1 MCGIVGSLGDFNAR
15 DVVLK
20 GLERLE
26 YRGYDSAGLALLHEN
41 EITVFKDT
49 GRVANLMSITPE
61 VISHI
66 GIGHTRWATHGKVTQ
81 YNSHPHYS
89 MSKRFILVHNG
100 VIENARE
107 LKETRLQTCDFRTE
121 TDSEVVAY
129 LIEHYFEKYG
139 VVSDAI
145 RKTMSLIEGSYA
157 LVIIDTQNNNK
168 LYAAKNK
175 SPLLIGKSDEG
186 FIVGS
191 DIMPLLDHCKKFIPL
206 EDGTFV
212 EMEKNGDYTIN
223 LYDIIGKKRDYE
235 LHDIVVNSNDIG
247 KGNYEHY
254 MLKEIDEQASVV
266 RRLISEYFDD
276 EKIVLDPKIEKI
288 FKGRDRIYI
297 LAAGTSAHAGFV
309 AKGYFEKIAGIPT
322 EVHISSEFIYD
333 TPVLTENPL
342 FIYISQSGETA
353 DSRACLVK
361 TKKMGYPS
369 LTITNVATST
379 LARES
384 DAYLDIFAGPEI
396 AVASTKAYVAS
407 IAVLLILAKSLGEY
421 DLDVKTELS
430 KAASIMD
437 DLVNKKDYINKLA
450 KELLT
455 KRNAFFIGRG
465 FDYYVA
471 MEAALKLK
479 EISYIQAE
487 GFAAGELKHGTI
499 ALIEEGTPVTAII
512 TNKSINLNT
521 RSNLSEV
528 ESRGAKTMVISMKS
542 ISESTDQIVIE
553 DIDPLLAPMVAI
565 IPCQLLS
572 YYGAII
578 QGNDVDKP
586 RNLAKSVTVE

>member
-1 MCGIVGSLGDFNAR
+1 MCGIVGSLGSFNAKS
-15 DVVLK
+15 VVLK

-26 YRGYDSAGLALLHEN
+26 YRGYDSAGLALLREDK
-41 EITVFKDT
+41 ITVFKDI
-49 GRVANLMSITPE
+49 GRVQNLIDITPDLE
-61 VISHI
+61 SHI

-81 YNSHPHYS
+81 GNSHPHYS
-89 MSKRFILVHNG
+89 MKERFILVHNG
-100 VIENARE
+100 IIENARE
-107 LKETRLQTCDFRTE
+107 LKETRLTDYNFRTE
-121 TDSEVVAY
+121 TDSEVVAF
-129 LIEHYFEKYG
+129 LIEHYFNKYG
-139 VVSDAI
+139 SVDDAI
-145 RKTMSLIEGSYA
+145 RKTMSLIDGSYG
-157 LVIIDTQNNNK
+157 LVIIDTENCNK

-175 SPLLIGKSDEG
+175 SPLLIGVSDEG

-206 EDGTFV
+206 EDGSFV
-212 EMEKNGDYTIN
+212 EMDIDKNIKI
-223 LYDIIGKKRDYE
+223 YDIIGKEREYE
-235 LHDIVVNSNDIG
+235 LHDIVVNSSDIG
-247 KGNYEHY
+247 KGAYEHY

-266 RRLISEYFDD
+266 RRIISEYFVDD
-276 EKIVLDPKIEKI
+276 KVVLDKKVEGV
-288 FKGRDRIYI
+288 FENCERIYI
-297 LAAGTSAHAGFV
+297 LAAGTSAHAGHV

-322 EVHISSEFIYD
+322 EVHISSEFIYN
-333 TPVLTENPL
+333 TPVISKNPL

-361 TKKMGYPS
+361 TQKLGYPS

-384 DAYLDIFAGPEI
+384 DAYVDIFAGPEI

-407 IAVLLILAKSLGEY
+407 LSVLLILAYRYG
-421 DLDVKTELS
+421 KTELNLKQELS
-430 KAASIMD
+430 KAAGIMD
-437 DLVNKKDYINKLA
+437 DIINKKEVINKLA
-450 KELLT
+450 KELLQ

-465 FDYYVA
+465 FDYFIA

-499 ALIEEGTPVTAII
+499 ALIEEGTPVSAII
-512 TNKSINLNT
+512 TNKEINLNT
-521 RSNLSEV
+521 RSNLMEV
-528 ESRGAKTMVISMKS
+528 ESRGAKTMVISLKS
-542 ISESTDQIVIE
+542 FSLPTDQIVID
-553 DIDPLLAPMVAI
+553 DIDPMVAPMVAI
-565 IPCQLLS
+565 IPCQLLA

>member
-1 MCGIVGSLGDFNAR
+1 MCGIVGSLGSFNAKE
-15 DVVLK
+15 VVLK

-26 YRGYDSAGLALLHEN
+26 YRGYDSAGLALLQEN
-41 EITVFKDT
+41 KITVFKDT
-49 GRVANLMSITPE
+49 GRVKNLISITPE
-61 VISHI
+61 VESHI

-81 YNSHPHYS
+81 SNSHPHYS
-89 MSKRFILVHNG
+89 MNERFILVHNG
-100 VIENARE
+100 VIENSRE
-107 LKETRLQTCDFRTE
+107 LKESRLSAYNFRTE

-129 LIEHYFEKYG
+129 LIEYYFNKYNN
-139 VVSDAI
+139 VNDAI
-145 RKTMSLIEGSYA
+145 RKTMSLIDGSYA
-157 LVIIDTQNNNK
+157 LVIIDTEDHHK

-175 SPLLIGKSDEG
+175 SPLLVGVSAEG
-186 FIVGS
+186 YIVGS
-191 DIMPLLDHCKKFIPL
+191 DIMPLLDHCKQFIPL
-206 EDGTFV
+206 EDGSLV
-212 EMEKNGDYTIN
+212 EMGMNGDFSIAI
-223 LYDIIGKKRDYE
+223 YDVIGKERDYE
-235 LHDIVVNSNDIG
+235 LHDIVVNTSDIG
-247 KGNYEHY
+247 KGAYEHY

-266 RRLISEYFDD
+266 RRIISEYFKDD
-276 EKIVLDPKIEKI
+276 KLVLDDKVQKV
-288 FKGRDRIYI
+288 FDGRDRIYI
-297 LAAGTSAHAGFV
+297 LAAGTSAHAGYV

-322 EVHISSEFIYD
+322 EVHISSEFIYN
-333 TPVLTENPL
+333 TPALTQNPL

-361 TKKMGYPS
+361 TKEMGYPS

-384 DAYLDIFAGPEI
+384 DAYVDIFAGPEI

-407 IAVLLILAKSLGEY
+407 LSVLLILANYFGKSDMNL
-421 DLDVKTELS
+421 KQELS
-430 KAASIMD
+430 KAAGIMD
-437 DLVNKKDYINKLA
+437 DIINKKEVVNKLA
-450 KELLT
+450 KEMLT

-465 FDYYVA
+465 FDYYIA

-499 ALIEEGTPVTAII
+499 ALIEEDTPVSAII
-512 TNKSINLNT
+512 TNKEINLNT

-542 ISESTDQIVIE
+542 LSRPSDQII
-553 DIDPLLAPMVAI
+553 IDDVDPMVAPMVAI
-565 IPCQLLS
+565 IPCQLLA

>member
-1 MCGIVGSLGDFNAR
+1 MCGIVGSLGSFNAK

-26 YRGYDSAGLALLHEN
+26 YRGYDSAGLALLRKDK
-41 EITVFKDT
+41 ITVFKDI
-49 GRVANLMSITPE
+49 GRVQNLIDITPDLE
-61 VISHI
+61 SHI

-81 YNSHPHYS
+81 GNSHPHYS
-89 MSKRFILVHNG
+89 MNERFILVHNG
-100 VIENARE
+100 IIENARE
-107 LKETRLQTCDFRTE
+107 LKETRLTDYNFRTE
-121 TDSEVVAY
+121 TDSEVVAF

-139 VVSDAI
+139 DVNDAI
-145 RKTMSLIEGSYA
+145 RKTMSLIDGSYA
-157 LVIIDTQNNNK
+157 LVIIDTENCHK

-175 SPLLIGKSDEG
+175 SPLLIGVSEDG
-186 FIVGS
+186 YIVGS
-191 DIMPLLDHCKKFIPL
+191 DIMPLLDHCKQFIPL
-206 EDGTFV
+206 EDGSFV
-212 EMEKNGDYTIN
+212 EMDIDKNIQILDV
-223 LYDIIGKKRDYE
+223 IGKEREYE
-235 LHDIVVNSNDIG
+235 LHDIVVNTNDIG
-247 KGNYEHY
+247 KGAYEHY

-266 RRLISEYFDD
+266 RRIISEYFVDD
-276 EKIVLDPKIEKI
+276 KVILDPKVERV
-288 FKGRDRIYI
+288 FKDCERIYI
-297 LAAGTSAHAGFV
+297 LAAGTSAHAGHV
-309 AKGYFEKIAGIPT
+309 AKGYFEKLAGIPT
-322 EVHISSEFIYD
+322 EVHISSEFIYN
-333 TPVLTENPL
+333 TPYICEKPL

-361 TKKMGYPS
+361 TQELGYPS

-384 DAYLDIFAGPEI
+384 DAYVDIFAGPEI

-407 IAVLLILAKSLGEY
+407 LSVLLILAYRYG
-421 DLDVKTELS
+421 KTELNLKQELS
-430 KAASIMD
+430 KAAGIMD
-437 DLVNKKDYINKLA
+437 DIINKKEVINKLA
-450 KELLT
+450 KEILK

-465 FDYYVA
+465 MDYFIA

-499 ALIEEGTPVTAII
+499 ALIEEGTPVSAII
-512 TNKSINLNT
+512 TNEAINLNT
-521 RSNLSEV
+521 RSNLMEV

-542 ISESTDQIVIE
+542 ISLPSDQIVI
-553 DIDPLLAPMVAI
+553 DDVDPLVAPMVAI
-565 IPCQLLS
+565 IPCQLLA

>member
-1 MCGIVGSLGDFNAR
+1 MCGIVGSLGNFNAR
-15 DVVLK
+15 EVVLK

-41 EITVFKDT
+41 KITVFKDT

-61 VISHI
+61 VTSHI

-81 YNSHPHYS
+81 ANSHPHYS
-89 MSKRFILVHNG
+89 MNKRFILVHNG

-121 TDSEVVAY
+121 TDSEVVAF
-129 LIEHYFEKYG
+129 LIEHYFEKYAS
-139 VVSDAI
+139 VNEAI
-145 RKTMSLIEGSYA
+145 RKTMSIIEGSYA
-157 LVIIDTQNNNK
+157 LVIIDTENNNK

-175 SPLLIGKSDEG
+175 SPLLIGKSEEG

-191 DIMPLLDHCKKFIPL
+191 DIMPLLDYCKKFIPL

-212 EMEKNGDYTIN
+212 EMEKNGDYSIK
-223 LYDIIGKKRDYE
+223 LYDIIGKERDYE

-276 EKIVLDPKIEKI
+276 EKIVVDTKIDKI
-288 FKGRDRIYI
+288 FEGCDRIYI

-309 AKGYFEKIAGIPT
+309 AKGYFEKLAGIPT

-333 TPVLTENPL
+333 TPALTKNPL
-342 FIYISQSGETA
+342 FIFISQSGETA

-361 TKKMGYPS
+361 AKAMGYPT

-407 IAVLLILAKSLGEY
+407 IAVLLILAQHLGQSSL
-421 DLDVKTELS
+421 DIKTELS

-437 DLVNKKDYINKLA
+437 DLVNKKGYINKIA

-542 ISESTDQIVIE
+542 ISLPSDQIVIE
-553 DIDPLLAPMVAI
+553 DVDPLLAPMVSI